1 MTRRH
6 LAWLGGIV
14 ALALLFLFALYN
26 LGQPVAL
33 SLGPLR
39 WRGEVVFALY
49 GGVCLGL
56 LLMFL
61 LGLPADLAARR
72 ERERLA
78 RRVDELERAAAL
90 TADGRSLEPRS
101 LDPPEEEATRRAP

>member
-6 LAWLGGIV
+6 LAWLGGV
-14 ALALLFLFALYN
+14 GALALLVLFALYN

-33 SLGPLR
+33 TFGPLR

-78 RRVDELERAAAL
+78 RRLEELERAADRDS
-90 TADGRSLEPRS
+90 DGRPPEPRS
-101 LDPPEEEATRRAP
+101 LDSPEEEATRRAP